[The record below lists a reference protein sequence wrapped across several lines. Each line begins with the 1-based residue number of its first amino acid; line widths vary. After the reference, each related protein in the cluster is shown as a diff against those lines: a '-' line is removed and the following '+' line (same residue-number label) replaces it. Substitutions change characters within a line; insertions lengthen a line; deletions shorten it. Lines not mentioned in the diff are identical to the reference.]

1 MGGNPIGTGPFRFVE
16 RTKDDTIILE
26 RNQDYYEDSSQR
38 STLGVYIERS
48 ERALRSTLP
57 PIVSVAK
64 GIEQTTLKRPSE
76 IVKEVLDYPNDKI
89 AVLSGPS
96 HAEEV
101 ARQKPA
107 SVVVASSNKKLARDL
122 QAIFSNEYF
131 RVYTQDDVV
140 GVETA
145 AAVKNIIA
153 IAAGICD
160 GLGLGDNAKSALLT
174 RGMVE
179 ISRLGQALGG
189 KKNTF
194 FGLAGIGDLITT
206 CISPHGRNRSVGVR
220 IGKGETLTQI
230 LKSMQQVAEGVW
242 TTKAVMKVIKKYK
255 VEMPITQEVYKILF
269 EDKDPMKAVYTLM
282 TRKPKTEN

>member
-1 MGGNPIGTGPFRFVE
+1 
-16 RTKDDTIILE
+16 
-26 RNQDYYEDSSQR
+26 
-38 STLGVYIERS
+38 
-48 ERALRSTLP
+48 
-57 PIVSVAK
+57 
-64 GIEQTTLKRPSE
+64 
-76 IVKEVLDYPNDKI
+76 
-89 AVLSGPS
+89 
-96 HAEEV
+96 
-101 ARQKPA
+101 
-107 SVVVASSNKKLARDL
+107 
-122 QAIFSNEYF
+122 
-131 RVYTQDDVV
+131 VV